1 MRKFLAF
8 DIYSDYGHFRKYYT
22 TSSPLTY
29 SIPPRTAI
37 VGIISSIIGFGKKDN
52 TGKSNKDY
60 FYLMSEDVLI
70 SALQIIN
77 PIEKQYFGISLLD
90 CKVDGTRTN
99 LFKDLSKVNNI
110 QIHSTQVNIELL
122 KSPRYRLYISINDD
136 KLYQKLKEYLLNN
149 YTYYTPY
156 MGIAFCILNF
166 DFIGEYELIEK
177 ITNNLD
183 YIDIFTVID
192 SDNILDIQIEEGRF
206 YNKEKIA
213 YLMDE
218 NRIVKKYKSYIFEN
232 NGKSIKIKLKEL
244 LKVSNVSNKDDI
256 KYITIM

>member
-1 MRKFLAF
+1 MRKFLVV

-52 TGKSNKDY
+52 TGKNNKDY

-110 QIHSTQVNIELL
+110 QIHSTFSLPIGE
-122 KSPRYRLYISINDD
+122 
-136 KLYQKLKEYLLNN
+136 LKEYKCITSLSILL
-149 YTYYTPY
+149 
-156 MGIAFCILNF
+156 F
-166 DFIGEYELIEK
+166 
-177 ITNNLD
+177 
-183 YIDIFTVID
+183 
-192 SDNILDIQIEEGRF
+192 S
-206 YNKEKIA
+206 
-213 YLMDE
+213 
-218 NRIVKKYKSYIFEN
+218 
-232 NGKSIKIKLKEL
+232 L
-244 LKVSNVSNKDDI
+244 L
-256 KYITIM
+256 